1 MSFFAEWEFIWSMN
15 REMKIQQ
22 YNQLA
27 KQANGRLYRLK
38 RKGYNEPRSR
48 FKKLVPNDPEY
59 IVDARL
65 REVERFLKSPVSTP
79 SGAAKFAESVSHELD
94 EAGINTPFNFADA
107 PLFREFLH
115 SKQYARLRDKYGS
128 DKVIEDFLDGIDD
141 GKTPDLIM
149 QEYDDFLSNELSD
162 EEINVRF
169 LRRLK
174 W

>member
-38 RKGYNEPRSR
+38 RKGYNEPRPR
-48 FKKLVPNDPEY
+48 FKKLIPNDPDY

-65 REVERFLKSPVSTP
+65 REVERFLKSPTSTP
-79 SGAAKFAESVSHELD
+79 SGARKFAETVSNEFVKAD
-94 EAGINTPFNFADA
+94 INASFNFADA

-128 DKVIEDFLDGIDD
+128 DKVIEDFLGGLDE

-149 QEYDDFLSNELSD
+149 QEYDDFLSNELTD
-162 EEINVRF
+162 GEVNARF
-169 LRRLK
+169 LGRLR